1 MPVALGPILV
11 VVTFVGCTMA
21 HLVAVGPDPVAIS
34 TERAHGRPHAMNL
47 IQESPAFG
55 WRS

>member
-21 HLVAVGPDPVAIS
+21 HLVAVGPDPVVIS
-34 TERAHGRPHAMNL
+34 TERV
-47 IQESPAFG
+47 
-55 WRS
+55 